1 MRTAT
6 ATRTVIA
13 ALAVALL
20 AACGTAPAAP
30 PTAPSAPSAP
40 AAPVDGLASARAAWA
55 AAGARD
61 YDLVVGRSCFCVET
75 GVLHV
80 TVRGGV
86 AVRTAVEAPPGRP
99 SGTPLPTP
107 RQLPSSVDALFREIA
122 DRQADSATVKV
133 AYDPT
138 TGVPLR
144 IDVDRLKDAVDD
156 EVSYLVS
163 YRPLR

>member
-1 MRTAT
+1 VRTAT

-13 ALAVALL
+13 AYAAALL
-20 AACGTAPAAP
+20 AACGTAPAA
-30 PTAPSAPSAP
+30 APG
-40 AAPVDGLASARAAWA
+40 APVDGLDSARAAWA
-55 AAGARD
+55 AAGVRD

-99 SGTPLPTP
+99 SSTPLPTP

-133 AYDPT
+133 AYDPA

-144 IDVDRLKDAVDD
+144 IDVDRLKDAIDD